1 MPLKQTLIL
10 AQLYP
15 EQMNIYGD
23 RGNIIALA
31 QRCAWRGISLKV
43 IPVDVDT
50 DIAWE
55 TCDLAFFGG
64 GQDSGQ
70 ALVANDFLKKQGAK
84 LGNALED
91 GLVMLAICGG
101 YQLLGHYFLTHD
113 GQRLPGLGIL
123 DVHTIGGKKRL
134 IGNCVVSGALEKPEK
149 QHALPFVGFEN
160 HSGRTYH
167 GPKVR
172 PLGQVLVGYGDNA
185 EDRKAGAVYRN
196 IIGCYLHGP
205 LLPKNPQLADH
216 LILQA
221 LRRKYDASVTLSPLD
236 DTLELQAQ
244 QTMVKRLGC

>member
-1 MPLKQTLIL
+1 
-10 AQLYP
+10 
-15 EQMNIYGD
+15 
-23 RGNIIALA
+23 
-31 QRCAWRGISLKV
+31 
-43 IPVDVDT
+43 
-50 DIAWE
+50 
-55 TCDLAFFGG
+55 
-64 GQDSGQ
+64 
-70 ALVANDFLKKQGAK
+70 
-84 LGNALED
+84 
-91 GLVMLAICGG
+91 
-101 YQLLGHYFLTHD
+101 LGHYFLTHD

-149 QHALPFVGFEN
+149 QQTLPFVGFEN

-185 EDRKAGAVYRN
+185 EDHKAGAVYRN

-221 LRRKYDASVTLSPLD
+221 LRRKYGDSVTLSPLD